1 MEFLFFLLKGACLAL
16 CFLFSKIE
24 TMRQILI
31 LIFAL
36 FGLSA
41 AGQSPTVSSSKN
53 TAKMSV
59 AVWDTYVK
67 KQDGS
72 VMHFDILI
80 PSSLKDTRTIYRYG
94 EEYLAGKNEAGAK
107 LHTEECRFCH
117 VEDAD
122 ADIKAAIETKGYFIL
137 EMEDIPA
144 VLPPNPTRRD
154 MVLHLRA
161 HYAQYRFADL
171 RGKSEAELKA
181 MIQ

>member
-1 MEFLFFLLKGACLAL
+1 
-16 CFLFSKIE
+16 
-24 TMRQILI
+24 MRPVLI
-31 LIFAL
+31 LTFAL

-41 AGQSPTVSSSKN
+41 AGQSSIASPLKT

-67 KQDGS
+67 KRDGS
-72 VMHFDILI
+72 VMHFDILV
-80 PSSLKDTRTIYRYG
+80 PSSLKDTRTIYQYG
-94 EEYLAGKNEAGAK
+94 EEYLAGKNEAGGR
-107 LHTEECRFCH
+107 LDIEECRFCH
-117 VEDAD
+117 VEEAG
-122 ADIKAAIETKGYFIL
+122 ADIKATIEAKGYFIL

-144 VLPPNPTRRD
+144 ALPSNPTRRD

-171 RGKSEAELKA
+171 RGKSETELKA

>member
-1 MEFLFFLLKGACLAL
+1 
-16 CFLFSKIE
+16 
-24 TMRQILI
+24 MRPVLI

-41 AGQSPTVSSSKN
+41 AGQSPIVSPSKS

-67 KQDGS
+67 KRDGS
-72 VMHFDILI
+72 VMHFDILV
-80 PSSLKDTRTIYRYG
+80 PSSLKDTRIIYQYG
-94 EEYLAGKNEAGAK
+94 TEYLAGKNESGAK
-107 LHTEECRFCH
+107 LDTEECRFCH
-117 VEDAD
+117 VEDAGP
-122 ADIKAAIETKGYFIL
+122 DIKAAIEAKGYYIL

-144 VLPPNPTRRD
+144 VLPSNPTRRD

-171 RGKSEAELKA
+171 RGKSETELKA
-181 MIQ
+181 MTQ